1 MDLVLGTA
9 QLTRPYGIFVDSRGP
24 ELAPAT
30 ESLIKTAQEVGFRGI
45 DTAPVYGD
53 AERSIGL
60 AETAL
65 SLHTKFDPSL
75 DEEDSLR
82 RSLHR
87 LRRDSLEVVYFHK
100 PLTSQDLAK
109 RVPELRK
116 RLSLE
121 VVTHLGVSVY
131 ELEECLMA
139 IDCEAVTAVQVPT
152 NVFDR
157 RFSPDLFRDFIA
169 RGGRVFVRSIFLQ
182 GLLLSAPDRIPPA
195 LGKLTPYLR
204 SFWEACRIAEV
215 SPLSAAMWF
224 THESLPFG
232 SLIVGTRSVVELK
245 EIADASRAGIS
256 LEFREVLAD
265 LAQPPWDMVD
275 PRKW

>member
-1 MDLVLGTA
+1 MKLILGTA
-9 QLTRPYGIFVDSRGP
+9 QLTRPYGIFADSHVRESEP
-24 ELAPAT
+24 ET
-30 ESLIKTAQEVGFRGI
+30 QSLIKSAQDVGFKGI

-60 AETAL
+60 AGTSL
-65 SLHTKFDPSL
+65 PLHTKLDPAL
-75 DEEDSLR
+75 EEEDSLR
-82 RSLHR
+82 RSLQL
-87 LRRDSLEVVYFHK
+87 LRRDSLEVLYFHK
-100 PLTSQDLAK
+100 PLMSQDFAQ

-121 VVTHLGVSVY
+121 AVTHLGVSVY
-131 ELEECLMA
+131 EREECLMA
-139 IDCEAVTAVQVPT
+139 IDCEAVTAVQVPF

-169 RGGRVFVRSIFLQ
+169 RGGQVFVRSIFLQ
-182 GLLLSAPDRIPPA
+182 GLLLSSPNKIPPA
-195 LGKLTPYLR
+195 LCNLTPYLR

-215 SPLSAAMWF
+215 SPLSAAIQF
-224 THESLPFG
+224 THESMPFG

-245 EIADASRAGIS
+245 EIAEASRAGIS
-256 LEFREVLAD
+256 LEFREVLAG
-265 LAQPPWDMVD
+265 LAQPAWDMVD